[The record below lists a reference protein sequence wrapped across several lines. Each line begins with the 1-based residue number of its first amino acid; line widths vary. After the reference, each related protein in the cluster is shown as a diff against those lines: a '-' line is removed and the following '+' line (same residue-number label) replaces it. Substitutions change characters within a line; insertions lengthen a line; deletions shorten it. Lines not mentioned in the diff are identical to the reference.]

1 MNRRTGHLVGAA
13 LLLLTVAGCASARP
27 ATGGTPTPAAAG
39 AAGPSAAAR
48 IVCADEAQEDIS
60 GALGTD
66 TTEPVSPTWKDR
78 LYSCRY
84 VYRDGSM
91 LLSVKDLPDTAATR
105 AWFDGLKQAAPGAT
119 PLTGLGDAA
128 FAEPDGTVVLR
139 KDATVLTVDVS
150 ALPAS
155 FGKPVRPRASA
166 AKTVATTV
174 LICWREG

>member
-1 MNRRTGHLVGAA
+1 MNRRTGHLVGAV
-13 LLLLTVAGCASARP
+13 LLMTVAGCASARP

-39 AAGPSAAAR
+39 PAGPSAAAR

-91 LLSVKDLPDTAATR
+91 LLSVKDLPDAAATR
-105 AWFDGLKQAAPGAT
+105 AWYDGLRTAAPGTT

-139 KDATVLTVDVS
+139 KDTTVLTVDVS
-150 ALPAS
+150 ALPARDRKS
-155 FGKPVRPRASA
+155 V
-166 AKTVATTV
+166 V
-174 LICWREG
+174 